1 MSKDEASAEDV
12 QETVDQPKDPSDQRD
27 YLTNK
32 ELTVQVARLSR
43 QLTKLTQNY
52 NNLVNHINNLHE
64 NPAFV
69 GGVLAHIN
77 ELNEAQSIFFIQ
89 YFEQLPEHEQKKCY
103 RCKLVSKDLTNEEM
117 ENTRPEDRV
126 SLTMEVYNSTDDE
139 WEIIVEADPVQQALH
154 DSVVQRL
161 IVANA
166 PLGEYCFVGVQVIDP
181 AAEAPEEPEG

>member
-1 MSKDEASAEDV
+1 MSKDEAPAEDT
-12 QETVDQPKDPSDQRD
+12 QEIVDQPETPAEERD

-43 QLTKLTQNY
+43 QLTKLTHNY

-89 YFEQLPEHEQKKCY
+89 YFEQLPEHEQKQCY

-117 ENTRPEDRV
+117 ENTRPENKVD
-126 SLTMEVYNSTDDE
+126 LTMEVYNSTDDE
-139 WEIIVEADPVQQALH
+139 WEIIVDTDPVQQALH
-154 DSVVQRL
+154 DSIIQRL

-166 PLGEYCFVGVQVIDP
+166 PLNEYCFVGVQVIAP
-181 AAEAPEEPEG
+181 ATEAHEEPEG